1 MLLDVKNL
9 HAYYDSSHVLKGI
22 SLSIQARETIGLL
35 GKNGMGKS
43 TLIRS
48 ILGLVHQRQGE
59 IYIQEKTAMTL
70 APYEIAR
77 LGIAYVPEGRGIF
90 PNLSVKEN
98 LIMAARP
105 NPFGQTEWTLDKI
118 LCTFPALKER
128 LNHLGEQISGG
139 EQQML
144 SIGRALMTH
153 PQLLILDE
161 ATEGLAPLVVAQ
173 IWQVIAQIKASG
185 IATLIVDR
193 DWRKVLQHSDRA
205 IVLLKGEIVLE
216 GTGVELFHH
225 PDLSAY
231 LGV

>member
-105 NPFGQTEWTLDKI
+105 NLFGQTEWTLDKI
-118 LCTFPALKER
+118 LGTFPALKER

-173 IWQVIAQIKASG
+173 IWQVIAQIKARG

-205 IVLLKGEIVLE
+205 VVLLKGEIVLE
-216 GTGVELFHH
+216 GTGIELLHH
-225 PDLSAY
+225 PNLSTY

>member
-43 TLIRS
+43 TFIRS
-48 ILGLVHQRQGE
+48 ILGHVHQREGE

-105 NPFGQTEWTLDKI
+105 NPFGQSEWTLDKI

-128 LNHLGEQISGG
+128 LNHPGEQISGG

-173 IWQVIAQIKASG
+173 IWQVIAQIKARG

-205 IVLLKGEIVLE
+205 VVLLKGEIVLE
-216 GTGVELFHH
+216 GTGIELLHH
-225 PDLSAY
+225 PDLSTY

>member
-48 ILGLVHQRQGE
+48 ILGHVHQREGE

-128 LNHLGEQISGG
+128 LNHPGEQISGG

-173 IWQVIAQIKASG
+173 IWQVIAQIKARG

-205 IVLLKGEIVLE
+205 VVLLKGEIVLE
-216 GTGVELFHH
+216 GTGIELLHH
-225 PDLSAY
+225 PNLSTY

>member
-77 LGIAYVPEGRGIF
+77 LGIAYVPEGRG
-90 PNLSVKEN
+90 
-98 LIMAARP
+98 
-105 NPFGQTEWTLDKI
+105 
-118 LCTFPALKER
+118 
-128 LNHLGEQISGG
+128 
-139 EQQML
+139 
-144 SIGRALMTH
+144 
-153 PQLLILDE
+153 LLE
-161 ATEGLAPLVVAQ
+161 
-173 IWQVIAQIKASG
+173 
-185 IATLIVDR
+185 
-193 DWRKVLQHSDRA
+193 
-205 IVLLKGEIVLE
+205 
-216 GTGVELFHH
+216 
-225 PDLSAY
+225 
-231 LGV
+231 

>member
-48 ILGLVHQRQGE
+48 ILGHVHQREGE

-105 NPFGQTEWTLDKI
+105 NPFGQSEWTLDKI

-128 LNHLGEQISGG
+128 LNLLGEQISGG

-173 IWQVIAQIKASG
+173 IWQVIAQIKARG

-205 IVLLKGEIVLE
+205 VVLLKGEIVLE
-216 GTGVELFHH
+216 GTGIELLHH
-225 PDLSAY
+225 PDLSTY

>member
-48 ILGLVHQRQGE
+48 ILGHVHQREGE

-105 NPFGQTEWTLDKI
+105 NPFGQSEWTLDKI

-173 IWQVIAQIKASG
+173 IWQVIAQIKARG

-205 IVLLKGEIVLE
+205 VVLLKGEIVLE
-216 GTGVELFHH
+216 GTGIELLHH
-225 PDLSAY
+225 PDLSTY

>member
-48 ILGLVHQRQGE
+48 ILGHVHQREGE

-105 NPFGQTEWTLDKI
+105 NPFGQSEWTLDKI

-128 LNHLGEQISGG
+128 LNHPGEQISGG

-173 IWQVIAQIKASG
+173 IWQVIAQIKARG

-205 IVLLKGEIVLE
+205 VVLLKGEIVLE
-216 GTGVELFHH
+216 GTGIELLHH
-225 PDLSAY
+225 PDLSTY

>member
-48 ILGLVHQRQGE
+48 ILGHVHQREGE

-105 NPFGQTEWTLDKI
+105 NLFGQTEWTLDKI
-118 LCTFPALKER
+118 LGTFPALKER

-173 IWQVIAQIKASG
+173 IWQVIAQIKAHG

-193 DWRKVLQHSDRA
+193 DWRKVLQYSDRA

-216 GTGVELFHH
+216 GTGVELLHH
-225 PDLSAY
+225 PDLSTY

>member
-22 SLSIQARETIGLL
+22 SLSIQTRETIGLL

-48 ILGLVHQRQGE
+48 ILGHVHQREGE

-128 LNHLGEQISGG
+128 LNHQGEQISGG

-173 IWQVIAQIKASG
+173 IWQVIAQIKARG

-205 IVLLKGEIVLE
+205 VVLLKGEIVLE
-216 GTGVELFHH
+216 GTGIELLHH
-225 PDLSAY
+225 PDLSTY